1 MILKSVIHRGF
12 KAINLQVTPKDTSL
26 SVLVRCLTNVK
37 LSEKPVKYCNIKKLE
52 VNQVLSE
59 MKLDKGDHL
68 DMCLAYILEED
79 IKVPELTL
87 MLNKPLWVVGDSKR
101 RNKIPDEVK
110 KGRWTPID
118 NDLIKKNMDFLVT
131 AIGQKEDE
139 DEVMKNLFRP
149 KLARNL
155 APWPKWHLQKIN
167 VIGCW
172 LGQGLPDLR
181 LPCEIFHR
189 ADILLN
195 KKEELK
201 KTRIVFTESDD
212 KQILDY
218 MHNKAEADKTPF
230 SSLSKMLGYPIDTIW
245 NRYTNILLPGG
256 KVVTGKYSDK
266 ENWEIMKTFFEEYE
280 NALNQFISPS
290 DPIWDKL
297 GTKLNRRPYNLF
309 KHWERVIRPQLLMY
323 QHGVYDVDFRPIL
336 IDYFIE
342 NGILFRNETNCNWSE
357 IVKDKRFKGTT
368 PEYLIKIYA
377 DLVTKVKRSNPGI
390 EDDDITSE
398 VLREYLD
405 KRSQKHRKGHSML
418 IQDYVSIKNSF

>member
-1 MILKSVIHRGF
+1 M
-12 KAINLQVTPKDTSL
+12 
-26 SVLVRCLTNVK
+26 
-37 LSEKPVKYCNIKKLE
+37 
-52 VNQVLSE
+52 
-59 MKLDKGDHL
+59 
-68 DMCLAYILEED
+68 
-79 IKVPELTL
+79 
-87 MLNKPLWVVGDSKR
+87 
-101 RNKIPDEVK
+101 
-110 KGRWTPID
+110 
-118 NDLIKKNMDFLVT
+118 
-131 AIGQKEDE
+131 
-139 DEVMKNLFRP
+139 
-149 KLARNL
+149 
-155 APWPKWHLQKIN
+155 
-167 VIGCW
+167 
-172 LGQGLPDLR
+172 
-181 LPCEIFHR
+181 
-189 ADILLN
+189 LN

-398 VLREYLD
+398 VLREYLV

-418 IQDYVSIKNSF
+418 IQDYVSIKNSV